1 MTYIIVT
8 QKQTIIGQ
16 PFASFASAISAASRI
31 FGDDPVAWID
41 RNAVKVSL
49 PGKGRH
55 GRLVGRKHEARR

>member
-16 PFASFASAISAASRI
+16 PFLSYATAYGEASRI

-41 RNAVKVSL
+41 SNVRIEENRS
-49 PGKGRH
+49 
-55 GRLVGRKHEARR
+55 